1 MEIEKIAGLPAHPL
15 FAHLPVVLIP
25 LAGLVAIAFA
35 LRPAWLDR
43 FGWGLVAAA
52 GLGMVGA
59 VLAAGSGEALEEML
73 ERGGVGES
81 NLLEEHAE
89 MGETART
96 IAVVFFIVVLAVVL
110 VRHLARRQAQPH
122 GAVARAAGSRP
133 GAIAMSLVLALSA
146 AAATATVAAAGHK
159 GAEAHWKRVNKELP
173 AYGDGTYEND
183 DYYEDDGD

>member
-15 FAHLPVVLIP
+15 FAHLPVVVIP
-25 LAGLVAIAFA
+25 LAGLVAILFA
-35 LRPAWLDR
+35 VRPAWLDR

-73 ERGGVGES
+73 ERGGVDES
-81 NLLEEHAE
+81 GALERHAE

-96 IAVVFFIVVLAVVL
+96 VAVVFFVVVLAVVL
-110 VRHLARRQAQPH
+110 IRHRARRGAQPR
-122 GAVARAAGSRP
+122 GAVARVAGSKG

-146 AAATATVAAAGHK
+146 GAATATVAAAGHK
-159 GAEAHWKRVNKELP
+159 GAEAHWNRVNKGLQVEQ
-173 AYGDGTYEND
+173 GDGES
-183 DYYEDDGD
+183 YYEDDDD